1 MICFE
6 EQTCRPAARAL
17 TLLAMHTVAPALPR
31 DVRRP
36 AQALCALLLDASKA
50 TQVACALLLDASKAT
65 QVACALLLD
74 ASKATQ
80 VACALLLDAS
90 KATQVACALLLDAS
104 KATPKCLWGEIG
116 PSTGELTQTV
126 RRDYSTNKTQQ

>member
-74 ASKATQ
+74 ASKAT
-80 VACALLLDAS
+80 
-90 KATQVACALLLDAS
+90 
-104 KATPKCLWGEIG
+104 PKCLWGEIG